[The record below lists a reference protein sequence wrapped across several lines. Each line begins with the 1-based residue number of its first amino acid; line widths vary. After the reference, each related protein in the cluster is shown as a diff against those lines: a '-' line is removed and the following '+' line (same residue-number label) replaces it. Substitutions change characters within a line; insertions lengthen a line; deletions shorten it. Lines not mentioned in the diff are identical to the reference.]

1 LLIAFSFR
9 LKRVRRT
16 KPGAL
21 VGGENVS
28 KYFKRKKKYKKK
40 ENKAKEKLHS
50 GIFLKLVNY
59 GQTKLPLPLGRY
71 LIANFFMIVV

>member
-28 KYFKRKKKYKKK
+28 KYFKRKKKYKK
-40 ENKAKEKLHS
+40 EKK
-50 GIFLKLVNY
+50 IRQKKNY
-59 GQTKLPLPLGRY
+59 TLG
-71 LIANFFMIVV
+71 FT